1 MMPGVA
7 VYVGPARDSDV
18 RVRVLDYTPAA
29 VRERIEPDDAGLD
42 ACLAPDAVAW
52 VDLDGV
58 HDLADVQ
65 RVAARFDLHPLWIE
79 DILNPDGRPRVE
91 QIGDRL
97 FLRLR
102 MLRPPTEPDAD
113 LDVETVCLVLGPS
126 WVLTFQERPGDVWD
140 PVRERIR
147 TATGRIRRMGADYLL
162 DTLLDAVV
170 DGYLTVLEHLE
181 ARVARLEDD
190 ALMRPDQA
198 LPAAIAEVKAELD
211 VIGEAVVPVRDAL
224 GALLRAE
231 GTLIRPETVPF
242 LRDVVDHV
250 AQVSDGVD
258 SMRERLFSAVQ
269 LSLAVSSH
277 RLNEVMRVLTI
288 VSTLFLP
295 MTFLAGIW
303 GMNFATMP
311 ELHQPWGYPFAL
323 GTMAVTAAAMLGWFR
338 HKGWL

>member
-1 MMPGVA
+1 MPGVA

-18 RVRVLDYTPAA
+18 RVRVLDYTPGA
-29 VRERIEPDDAGLD
+29 VRERIEPDDAGLA

-65 RVAARFDLHPLWIE
+65 RVATLFDLHPLWLE
-79 DILNPDGRPRVE
+79 DVLNPDGRPRVE

-147 TATGRIRRMGADYLL
+147 TATGRVRRMGADYLL

-181 ARVARLEDD
+181 ARVVRLEDD

-303 GMNFATMP
+303 GMNFAAMP
-311 ELHQPWGYPFAL
+311 ELQQPWGYPFAL
-323 GTMAVTAAAMLGWFR
+323 GTMAVTAAGMLGWFR